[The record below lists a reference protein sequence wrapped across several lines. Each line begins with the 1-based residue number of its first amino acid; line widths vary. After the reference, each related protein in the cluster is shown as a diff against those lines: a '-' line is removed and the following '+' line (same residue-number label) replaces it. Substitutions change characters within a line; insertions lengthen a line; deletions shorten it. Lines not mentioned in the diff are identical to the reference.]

1 MIKSLYTAASGMKAQ
16 QTNVDTISNNLA
28 NVNTAGYKRT
38 LATFQDMM
46 YVAMKSPGLE
56 QNNAVSAPVGIE
68 IGSGARM
75 SSTTRV
81 FSQGVLEETR
91 AKLDV
96 AIEGD
101 GFLAVTLPDGSTAYT
116 RDGHLL
122 LDAEGKLVTAQGYS
136 VSPQITLG
144 SDVVDVSISPEG
156 IVNVKTRGNPEQTTP
171 AGNLQLTRF
180 INPAGLEALGGN
192 VFRQSAASGQGI
204 PETPGR
210 NGMGQLRQGYLERS
224 NVDVVNEL
232 VAMIV
237 AQRAYEVNSRAIR
250 SSDDMLSQANA
261 LVR

>member
-1 MIKSLYTAASGMKAQ
+1 MIKSLYTAASGMRAQ

-38 LATFQDMM
+38 MATFQDLM
-46 YVAMKSPGLE
+46 YVAMKAPGLE
-56 QNNAVSAPVGIE
+56 QNNAVSTPVGIE
-68 IGSGARM
+68 IGSGSRL
-75 SSTTRV
+75 SSTSRV

-91 AKLDV
+91 GKVDL
-96 AIEGD
+96 AIEGE
-101 GFLAVTLPDGSTAYT
+101 GFFAVTLPDGSTAYT
-116 RDGHLL
+116 RDGHLMP
-122 LDAEGKLVTAQGYS
+122 DAEGKLVTAQGYP
-136 VSPQITLG
+136 VTPQITLG
-144 SDVVDVSISPEG
+144 SDVVDVGVNAEG
-156 IVNVKTRGNPEQTTP
+156 VVTVKTRGNPEQATP
-171 AGNLQLTRF
+171 VGNIQLSRF

-192 VFRQSAASGQGI
+192 VFRQTSASGQGV

-250 SSDDMLSQANA
+250 TSDDMLSQANA